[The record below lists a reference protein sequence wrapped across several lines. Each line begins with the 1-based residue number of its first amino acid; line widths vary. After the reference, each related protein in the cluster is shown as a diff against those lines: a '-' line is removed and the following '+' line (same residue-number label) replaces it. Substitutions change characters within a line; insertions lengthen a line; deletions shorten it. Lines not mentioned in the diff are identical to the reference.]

1 MNIQITHFFHLYVY
15 SKLSLKSAYQT
26 SVAYKKY
33 NIIYQLSFDSLLT
46 RNKGENKLG
55 QTNFISKFVDFKK
68 L

>member
-1 MNIQITHFFHLYVY
+1 
-15 SKLSLKSAYQT
+15 LSLKSAYQT